1 MSWLEITLLIL
12 VYVMASGFIAVALAV
27 ADNMNPVFRRVSTF
41 TCFVPGVNLV
51 TALVVIYVFFQL
63 LIFNGKAEAEK
74 AGNARR

>member
-1 MSWLEITLLIL
+1 MTWLEITLLIL
-12 VYVMASGFIAVALAV
+12 VYLMSSGFIAVALAV
-27 ADNMNPVFRRVSTF
+27 ADNMKPVFHRLLTF

-51 TALVVIYVFFQL
+51 MALIVIYVFVQL